1 MKEINTYTFP
11 AGQQLAD
18 GESVQLLVKRNGR
31 MVFQDA
37 YFADLQDGD
46 VYMIPE
52 QVELAPETDTE
63 ILDFIIDNNITWH
76 DNHFGW
82 DKTRACIFFF
92 EYGQLFKQFDYVID
106 ENIGKPACRRGAIRD
121 GLNEIIQHIE
131 L

>member
-11 AGQQLAD
+11 DGQQLAD

-31 MVFQDA
+31 MIFQDA
-37 YFADLQDGD
+37 YFADLQEGD

-52 QVELAPETDTE
+52 QVELAPETDTD

-76 DNHFGW
+76 ENHFSW
-82 DKTRACIFFF
+82 EKTKASIFFF
-92 EYGQLFKQFDYVID
+92 DDGQLFKRFDYVID

-121 GLNEIIQHIE
+121 GLNEIIQNLE